1 MKKKTPRQLPAVS
14 KQEVAKQFPKNQAI
28 LLRMSAQD
36 KETINH
42 AAKSVHLTT
51 TEFVLKSA
59 LAIASKLPK
68 RS

>member
-1 MKKKTPRQLPAVS
+1 MKKKTPRKLPTPS
-14 KQEVAKQFPKNQAI
+14 KHEVAKQFPKKEAI
-28 LLRMSAQD
+28 LLRLTAED

-59 LAIASKLPK
+59 LAIARKLPK
-68 RS
+68 R